1 MCAKFGFVITGVFRY
16 FLSVTVECYDLLLML
31 SLFVTDKEYLC
42 CVLDIVSLFAGKLV
56 VDISVP
62 FDDLVTSVFADNT
75 SLFTTSWIL
84 MVGLHSLA
92 Q

>member
-16 FLSVTVECYDLLLML
+16 FLSVIVECHDLLLML

-56 VDISVP
+56 IDISVP
-62 FDDLVTSVFADNT
+62 FDDLVTSVFAGNI